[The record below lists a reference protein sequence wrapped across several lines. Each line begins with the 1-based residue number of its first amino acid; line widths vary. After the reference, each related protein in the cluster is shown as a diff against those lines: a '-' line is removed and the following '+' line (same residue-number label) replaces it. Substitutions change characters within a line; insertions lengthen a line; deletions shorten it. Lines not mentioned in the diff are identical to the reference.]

1 MATESEVVIPI
12 PPTLKEK
19 LIFYTTTFFLLL
31 GIFSAFGFLFLVPFI
46 IEPAY
51 TTIKMDFDEE
61 PAHCTTAS
69 ILTRRGLSNCTWT
82 SCREG
87 CTREVYE
94 CTQILVNYMHPNI
107 PNSIVLHNTN
117 VEEQTENHPSG
128 SGSATISRGDG
139 DYTDVN
145 GKTSGGGSRLEYD
158 EDLMMFEENQRSLS
172 YASASGADDGGA
184 TKYKW
189 FYGARL
195 FPNVKGC
202 GYPPYLNCTVFNNTY
217 VRRGSNFSCYYSRA
231 DPSLVVSELDMRQ
244 VHVNLICAIAVPIVS
259 FILSAIYLTFAYFF
273 IYHDD
278 ASKASEKSTPC
289 RRKLTAQTAA
299 PIVQITPL
307 ALSTPLAPPPTSGI
321 LTPSSEMFH
330 EDVDSI
336 GYQYKYAMVD
346 DMLSRESLD
355 SLAFNYSSSMNGNL
369 NKMMTTCILTPPG
382 PIAQL

>member
-1 MATESEVVIPI
+1 MATDSEVVIPI

-19 LIFYTTTFFLLL
+19 LIFYTTAFFLLL
-31 GIFSAFGFLFLVPFI
+31 AIFSAFGFLFLVPFI

-61 PAHCTTAS
+61 PAHCITAS
-69 ILTRRGLSNCTWT
+69 THSKRGLSNCSWT

-87 CTREVYE
+87 CTREIYE

-107 PNSIVLHNTN
+107 PDSIVLHNTN
-117 VEEQTENHPSG
+117 VEELV
-128 SGSATISRGDG
+128 GDGGAAG

-145 GKTSGGGSRLEYD
+145 GKTARSAVDYD

-172 YASASGADDGGA
+172 YAAADDSNK
-184 TKYKW
+184 KYKW
-189 FYGARL
+189 FYEARL

-217 VRRGSNFSCYYSRA
+217 VRRGTNFSCYYSRA

-244 VHVNLICAIAVPIVS
+244 VHLNLICALAVPIVS
-259 FILSAIYLTFAYFF
+259 FVLSVIYLTFAYLC
-273 IYHDD
+273 IYKDD

-289 RRKLTAQTAA
+289 RRKVQKANGAA
-299 PIVQITPL
+299 SAGAVVQVTPL
-307 ALSTPLAPPPTSGI
+307 ALSTPVAPPSNSGI
-321 LTPSSEMFH
+321 LTPTSDLFG
-330 EDVDSI
+330 EDVDSL
-336 GYQYKYAMVD
+336 GHQYKYAMVD
-346 DMLSRESLD
+346 DMLSRDSLD